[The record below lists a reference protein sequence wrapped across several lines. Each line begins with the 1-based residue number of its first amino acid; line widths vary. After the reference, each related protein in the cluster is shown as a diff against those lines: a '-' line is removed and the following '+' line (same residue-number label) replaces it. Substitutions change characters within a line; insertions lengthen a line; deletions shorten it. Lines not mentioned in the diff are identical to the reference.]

1 MTKMLR
7 SQVWMATLDQTVGPK
22 YWVVVS
28 NNGRNRNFDTALAV
42 RVTTTNRHANLDS
55 VVPLP
60 DGEMLDGWVAC
71 DSLTE
76 IWDEDLAK
84 PGPEGALSRRAMT
97 AVEEGLMAALGFRR

>member
-1 MTKMLR
+1 
-7 SQVWMATLDQTVGPK
+7 MAVLDQEVGPK

-42 RVTTTNRHANLDS
+42 RVTTTNRHAGLDS

-60 DGEMLDGWVAC
+60 AGEMLNGWVAC

-76 IWDEDLAK
+76 IWDEDLLHDRA
-84 PGPEGALSRRAMT
+84 EGALSHRAMRD
-97 AVEEGLMAALGFRR
+97 VEDGLMAALGFRR